1 MLRPFAFGQT
11 PIVDAPVA
19 ECYFLNNRRSHMMD
33 SLQVENPRALELAQE
48 LAEKRRVS
56 LSDAVIGALEAELG
70 RENERQSRI
79 DRLRAIA
86 DDLWAQRKPGGR
98 DMTKDEIDA
107 MWGHE

>member
-1 MLRPFAFGQT
+1 
-11 PIVDAPVA
+11 
-19 ECYFLNNRRSHMMD
+19 MD
-33 SLQVENPRALELAQE
+33 SLQVESSKALELARNW
-48 LAEKRRVS
+48 LKKRRVS
-56 LSDAVIGALEAELG
+56 VSDAVIGALEAELG

-79 DRLRAIA
+79 NRLRAIA